1 MCTEERVLRAN
12 DRLKSAHEGFYKGSI
27 KGSIRAP
34 RVYTGSVK
42 AHMVLS
48 LGLRASG
55 LQLSYFQVL
64 AESCT
69 FACYS
74 VLSCR
79 VTMYILYRLFETSLQ
94 TKSRSWCR

>member
-69 FACYS
+69 FACY
-74 VLSCR
+74 R